1 MDLSLLLDGLS
12 WALLI
17 VGSVFLLIGGLGVLR
32 MPDLYTRMHAASLTD
47 TMAAICILG
56 GLMLQGGLTL
66 VTAKLVLI
74 LVFLLL
80 TSPIA
85 THALAAAGLSDGHR
99 PLLARDD
106 GTLAETAVDLP
117 GPEDE
122 ADAETAARPAGG
134 QGPEA
139 RA

>member
-1 MDLSLLLDGLS
+1 MDLTLLVDGLT
-12 WALLI
+12 WALLVI
-17 VGSVFLLIGGLGVLR
+17 GSVFLLVGGVGVLR

-47 TMAAICILG
+47 TLAAIAILG

-85 THALAAAGLSDGHR
+85 THALAAAALGDGLR

-106 GTLAETAVDLP
+106 GTLAEGDVELPEEEGARVIATDEAGGP
-117 GPEDE
+117 GPEP
-122 ADAETAARPAGG
+122 RP
-134 QGPEA
+134 
-139 RA
+139 